1 MKRTITFLFAILLAL
16 SLSVGVYA
24 QSSKV
29 DGSVTF
35 DGKKLTTSFSGA
47 DFNGTANALQPG
59 DEVTYTI
66 TLKNSHTE
74 ETEWWMKN
82 SIIKGFEE
90 SRTSARGGAYTY
102 RLVYTAPGG
111 ADKEI
116 YNSETVGGGGTSSS
130 DPTDGLGLSN
140 ATSSLKDYFVL
151 GNLKK
156 GESAK
161 VTLYVKLDGE
171 TQGNGYQDTLAD
183 LSMQFAVEIVPSR
196 DVVKTG
202 DETEI
207 LPYVIAASVSGTL
220 LMVIAVVRIKSR
232 KQREKRRT

>member
-1 MKRTITFLFAILLAL
+1 MKKTITGLFAICLAL
-16 SLSVGVYA
+16 CLTIGVFA
-24 QSSKV
+24 QSSTV
-29 DGSVTF
+29 TGTVTF
-35 DGKKLTTSFSGA
+35 DGKKLSSSYTAAEFTDA
-47 DFNGTANALQPG
+47 ANALQPG
-59 DEVTYTI
+59 DDLTYTI
-66 TLKNSHTE
+66 TLTNNHKE
-74 ETEWWMKN
+74 ETEWWMWN

-102 RLVYTAPGG
+102 RLVYTGPTGT
-111 ADKEI
+111 DKEI
-116 YNSETVGGGGTSSS
+116 YNSETVGGGGTSTT

-171 TQGNGYQDTLAD
+171 TQRNGYQDTLANLD
-183 LSMQFAVEIVPSR
+183 MRFAVEIVPSR

-220 LMVIAVVRIKSR
+220 LMVIAVVRIKTR
-232 KQREKRRT
+232 KQRGKRRA